1 MATIIKILFL
11 CRTQADKWTRA
22 QPKIKEE
29 ITHWKWGARKT
40 NIHHFKLMQKVFF
53 SVCYIRIC
61 IFLWSPHMKIEEARK
76 PNVDIILHIFAA
88 VFVISLCSHIRGTYY
103 FIYFF
108 FFSVFSLLLFFL
120 LRSVNGLRVYLYK
133 RSHKCAHIEATLE
146 FLYPKWTLHNVEVK
160 YFVVASFRL
169 FNVRYT

>member
-108 FFSVFSLLLFFL
+108 FFSFFSFTFFL
-120 LRSVNGLRVYLYK
+120 
-133 RSHKCAHIEATLE
+133 
-146 FLYPKWTLHNVEVK
+146 
-160 YFVVASFRL
+160 ASFGER
-169 FNVRYT
+169 FACIFI